1 MAKEGK
7 GRKVG
12 RNKRKPSNVAYAAQD
27 RLSKNK
33 KLRAAREERKQA
45 KKQKKLRERA
55 LHARQH
61 VDIGVA

>member
-7 GRKVG
+7 GAKVG

-33 KLRAAREERKQA
+33 KRRAAREERKQL

-55 LHARQH
+55 LRPKRQIE
-61 VDIGVA
+61 VGVA